1 MRMALLTVSCGRERT
16 RGSTRHTHATWTGF
30 SATKIGRIET
40 TSRGFDPPTL
50 DMDNS
55 NLSASERPGR
65 IDFDIHGVVC
75 VRLIDPS
82 LSDLAAACKLLGSPS
97 KPLLTSPDIT
107 VRFVDNLPAPG
118 IRFLGTGQH
127 AFTDDGFF
135 LLQKGT
141 RRVQAR
147 IPFEGIGGPCEIVCK
162 RGLGSVPL
170 LIPILSLTAG
180 KRGRIPLHASAV
192 VHRGVGIVMAGQA
205 HCGKTAA
212 LLGFASIGAEYV
224 GEEWVLL
231 SSTGKQMHGLVRPL
245 EISRWHVAS
254 LPHVRDAVN
263 LTNRCA
269 FHGIGLLDGLQKM
282 VSSERIRTSFVFR
295 SLLRASGAVEERL
308 RPAVAPSAIFQDR
321 IRSAGA
327 QVNKIFLFVN
337 HEDHRIEVE
346 PIAPFEMARRLAFL
360 VQHELMPLL
369 QHYAAY
375 RFAFPSRRNE
385 LIESAAEYS
394 FGILA
399 RALNGKDTYIV
410 RLPYPCMFPELYKRI
425 QPFCKPTTAAIAESA
440 HAVA

>member
-1 MRMALLTVSCGRERT
+1 
-16 RGSTRHTHATWTGF
+16 
-30 SATKIGRIET
+30 
-40 TSRGFDPPTL
+40 
-50 DMDNS
+50 MDNS
-55 NLSASERPGR
+55 NLGASKRPGK

-82 LSDLAAACKLLGSPS
+82 PSDLAAARKLLGSPS
-97 KPLLTSPDIT
+97 KPLPTSPDIT
-107 VRFVDNLPAPG
+107 VRFADNPPVRR

-147 IPFEGIGGPCEIVCK
+147 IPFDGIGGPCEIVCK

-170 LIPILSLTAG
+170 LIPIISLTAV

-192 VHRGVGIVMAGQA
+192 VHHGMGILMAGWA

-212 LLGFASIGAEYV
+212 LLGFASMGAEYV

-231 SSTGKQMHGLVRPL
+231 NSNGKEMHGLVTPM

-254 LPHVRDAVN
+254 LSHVRGAVN
-263 LTNRCA
+263 LRNRCA
-269 FHGIGLLDGLQKM
+269 FRGIAIVDRLLKM
-282 VSSERIRTSFVFR
+282 VSSERIRTSFLFR
-295 SLLRASGAVEERL
+295 TLQRASAAAEERL

-327 QVNKIFLFVN
+327 PVNKIFLFVN
-337 HEDHRIEVE
+337 HEDHKIEVE

-360 VQHELMPLL
+360 VQHELSPLL
-369 QHYAAY
+369 QHYSAY

-385 LIESAAEYS
+385 FLEDVAESSCET
-394 FGILA
+394 LA
-399 RALNGKDTYIV
+399 RALMGKETYVV
-410 RLPYPCMFPELYKRI
+410 RLPYPHMFPELYQAM
-425 QPFCKPTTAAIAESA
+425 QPFCKSVPAAVGESVC
-440 HAVA
+440 AVG

>member
-1 MRMALLTVSCGRERT
+1 MA
-16 RGSTRHTHATWTGF
+16 WT
-30 SATKIGRIET
+30 
-40 TSRGFDPPTL
+40 
-50 DMDNS
+50 S
-55 NLSASERPGR
+55 NLRASERPGR

-82 LSDLAAACKLLGSPS
+82 PSDLAAACKLLGSPS

-107 VRFVDNLPAPG
+107 VRFVDNLPARE
-118 IRFLGTGQH
+118 IKFLGTRQH

-135 LLQKGT
+135 LLQEGT

-162 RGLGSVPL
+162 RGLGSVPI
-170 LIPILSLTAG
+170 LIPIVSLTAV

-192 VHRGVGIVMAGQA
+192 VHHGLGILMAGWP

-212 LLGFASIGAEYV
+212 LLGFASMGAEYV

-231 SSTGKQMHGLVRPL
+231 NSNGKEMQGLVTPL

-254 LPHVRDAVN
+254 LPHVRSAVN
-263 LTNRCA
+263 LRNRCA
-269 FHGIGLLDGLQKM
+269 FHGIGVLDRLLKI

-295 SLLRASGAVEERL
+295 SLQRASAAVEGRL

-327 QVNKIFLFVN
+327 QVNKIFLFVK
-337 HEDHRIEVE
+337 HEDHRVEVE

-360 VQHELMPLL
+360 VQHELSPLL
-369 QHYAAY
+369 QHYSAY
-375 RFAFPSRRNE
+375 RFAFPNRRNE
-385 LIESAAEYS
+385 FLEDAAESS
-394 FGILA
+394 FGMLA
-399 RALNGKDTYIV
+399 RALKGKETYVV
-410 RLPYPCMFPELYKRI
+410 RLPYPQVFPELYRAM
-425 QPFCKPTTAAIAESA
+425 QPFCKSVPAAIDESVY
-440 HAVA
+440 AVG

>member
-1 MRMALLTVSCGRERT
+1 
-16 RGSTRHTHATWTGF
+16 
-30 SATKIGRIET
+30 
-40 TSRGFDPPTL
+40 
-50 DMDNS
+50 MDSS
-55 NLSASERPGR
+55 NFGASERPGK

-82 LSDLAAACKLLGSPS
+82 PSDLAAARKLLGSPS

-107 VRFVDNLPAPG
+107 VRFVDNLPAHG
-118 IRFLGTGQH
+118 IRFLGTRQH

-135 LLQKGT
+135 LLQEGT

-147 IPFEGIGGPCEIVCK
+147 IPFERIGGPCEIVCK

-170 LIPILSLTAG
+170 LIPIISLTAV

-192 VHRGVGIVMAGQA
+192 VHHGMGILMAGWA

-212 LLGFASIGAEYV
+212 LLGFASMGAEYV

-231 SSTGKQMHGLVRPL
+231 NSNGKEMHGLETPL

-254 LPHVRDAVN
+254 LPHVRGAVN
-263 LTNRCA
+263 LRNRCA
-269 FHGIGLLDGLQKM
+269 FHGIGILDRLLKM
-282 VSSERIRTSFVFR
+282 VSSQRIRTSFVFR
-295 SLLRASGAVEERL
+295 SLQRASAAADERL
-308 RPAVAPSAIFQDR
+308 RPAMAPSAVFHDR

-327 QVNKIFLFVN
+327 HVNKIFLFVN
-337 HEDHRIEVE
+337 HEDHKIEVE

-360 VQHELMPLL
+360 VKHELSPLL

-385 LIESAAEYS
+385 FIEDAAES
-394 FGILA
+394 SSEMLA
-399 RALNGKDTYIV
+399 RALMGKESYVV
-410 RLPYPCMFPELYKRI
+410 RLPYPHMFPELYRAM
-425 QPFCKPTTAAIAESA
+425 QPFCKSVPAAVGEPVC
-440 HAVA
+440 AVG